1 MPKDATH
8 SVLLQLPERLH
19 RKFVKESG
27 RLTVRT
33 GQRVTVTGLIR
44 DVLSDYFTKKT
55 NSA

>member
-44 DVLSDYFTKKT
+44 DILNNHFTKKT
-55 NSA
+55 DGA